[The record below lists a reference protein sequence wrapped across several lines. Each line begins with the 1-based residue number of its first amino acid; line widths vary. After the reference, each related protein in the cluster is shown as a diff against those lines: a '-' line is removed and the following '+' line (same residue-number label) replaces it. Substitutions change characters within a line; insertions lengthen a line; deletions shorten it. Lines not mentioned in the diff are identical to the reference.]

1 MAVYL
6 IAQVDIHDMD
16 VFMNYQDKAKTTI
29 EAAGGKMLVRNAVPE
44 AVEGSADG
52 RKVVMLEFPTA
63 AIAGKWFQSPE
74 YLEVA
79 KIREGKADVEAVMV
93 QGL

>member
-6 IAQVDIHDMD
+6 IANVDIHDMD
-16 VFMNYQDKAKTTI
+16 VFMDYQKKAKVTI
-29 EAAGGKMLVRNAVPE
+29 ENAGGKMLVRNAVPE
-44 AVEGSADG
+44 ALEGTAGD
-52 RKVVMLEFPTA
+52 RKIVMLEFPTA
-63 AIAGKWFQSPE
+63 EMAGAWAKSPE
-74 YLEVA
+74 YREVA